1 MQSYLEFLAISINF
15 GAIFD
20 NSPLNSDLAQQYQ
33 INKIRN
39 KLLIALKQ
47 KVLHPI
53 MLMWLTNK
61 SGSEPAI

>member
-1 MQSYLEFLAISINF
+1 MQSYLEFLAIYINF

-39 KLLIALKQ
+39 KLLIAFEAGSFTSNH
-47 KVLHPI
+47 VNVV
-53 MLMWLTNK
+53 NK
-61 SGSEPAI
+61 